1 MLQYLKS
8 GNVLSNNIAFIAELG
23 NHFYLIAVGY
33 RRGRSSGYSDW
44 SILRLSVEVPYELKA
59 AITPC
64 SSNCVKNSRKPN
76 EFKLSYGFSE
86 IVGKL
91 SVGFG
96 KKNYEI
102 LALRRTIFSAS
113 GGKR

>member
-1 MLQYLKS
+1 
-8 GNVLSNNIAFIAELG
+8 
-23 NHFYLIAVGY
+23 
-33 RRGRSSGYSDW
+33 
-44 SILRLSVEVPYELKA
+44 
-59 AITPC
+59 
-64 SSNCVKNSRKPN
+64 VKNSRKPN

-102 LALRRTIFSAS
+102 LALSRTIFSAS
-113 GGKR
+113 VGKR

>member
-1 MLQYLKS
+1 MLQYSKS
-8 GNVLSNNIAFIAELG
+8 SNVLSNNIAFIADLV
-23 NHFYLIAVGY
+23 NHCYLIAVGY
-33 RRGRSSGYSDW
+33 RPGRSSGYRDW
-44 SILRLSVEVPYELKA
+44 SILRLSVEVPYGLKA
-59 AITPC
+59 TITPC
-64 SSNCVKNSRKPN
+64 SSNCVKDLKKPN

-102 LALRRTIFSAS
+102 LALSRTIFSAS
-113 GGKR
+113 VGKR